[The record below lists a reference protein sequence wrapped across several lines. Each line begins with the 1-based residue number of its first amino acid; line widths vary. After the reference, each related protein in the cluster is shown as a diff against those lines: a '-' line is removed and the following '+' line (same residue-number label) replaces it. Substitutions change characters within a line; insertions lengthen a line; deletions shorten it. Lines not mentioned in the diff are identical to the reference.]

1 MSAADDVLLD
11 TLPSENGA
19 AGDVFADAPASS
31 FPGMEDETESEQN
44 QDRPTN
50 LVDFPTPAPME
61 LVDYN
66 VTYDGI
72 EFTPGELDTEG
83 VMRLLNIV
91 GQLGIRSEQVVG
103 QNLRGLFLAIVNSR
117 ENGRDQT
124 KTQAAIPF
132 EATMFGLFSILR
144 ARDIVNVGVVVLF
157 GGSDA
162 EVKEGLE
169 FFKKRGFEKVKIAPI
184 IKALSIRIA
193 QSEDLR
199 EALGNLPLVQSS
211 LSRWSSLAR

>member
-1 MSAADDVLLD
+1 MAADDVLD
-11 TLPSENGA
+11 TLSPEIDT
-19 AGDVFADAPASS
+19 AGDVFRDAPALP
-31 FPGMEDETESEQN
+31 FPGMEEENETDDQS
-44 QDRPTN
+44 N
-50 LVDFPTPAPME
+50 LVEFPTPEPTQ
-61 LVDYN
+61 LVDYT

-132 EATMFGLFSILR
+132 EATMFGLFSVLR

-157 GGSDA
+157 GGSEA

-184 IKALSIRIA
+184 IKALSIRID

-199 EALGNLPLVQSS
+199 ESLGNLPLVQSA
-211 LSRWSSLAR
+211 LSRWNRLAR